1 MTEWLGRQVLVTG
14 AAGFIGAHLTHA
26 LTRAGAHVY
35 ALVRP
40 STDRWRLAAVDPTC
54 TIVPAD
60 LLDGE
65 AMSAAFR
72 FAQPSIVFHTAAV
85 RGQFDTP
92 HAIAMAK
99 AATLLGTANVCRLSA
114 SMSVERLVHFGS
126 ALEYGAAD
134 EPLSEARALAPVT
147 GCGFVKAE
155 ETLFA
160 LQYARMS
167 RLPVVM
173 LRPFNV
179 YGPWEDPTRAVPA
192 LMRSVI
198 DGAELKLTDERVTR
212 DFVYV
217 DDVVT
222 ASLRAAFAPDAAGE
236 VLNIGTGVPTSNRD
250 LIKSAER
257 VCNVTIRV
265 SPVPRATSAPEAESW
280 VADVGKTQRRLG
292 WSSLTSLDDGLRET
306 HRWWQTRDARARMG
320 AVVPPS
326 IRRQI

>member
-14 AAGFIGAHLTHA
+14 AAGFIGANLTHA
-26 LTRAGAHVY
+26 LTRAGAHVF

-40 STDRWRLAAVDPTC
+40 STDRWRLASVDPTC

-60 LLDGE
+60 LLDAE

-99 AATLLGTANVCRLSA
+99 TATLLGTANVCRLSGELG
-114 SMSVERLVHFGS
+114 VERLIHFGS
-126 ALEYGAAD
+126 SLEYGAAN
-134 EPLSEARALAPVT
+134 ELLSETRALAPAT
-147 GCGFVKAE
+147 GRGFVKAE

-167 RLPVVM
+167 NLPVVM
-173 LRPFNV
+173 LRPFGA

-192 LMRSVI
+192 LMRCIV
-198 DGAELKLTDERVTR
+198 DGTELKLTDERVVH

-217 DDVVT
+217 DDVVA
-222 ASLRAAFAPDAAGE
+222 ASLRAAVTPAAVGE
-236 VLNIGTGVPTSNRD
+236 ILNIGTGVPTSNED
-250 LIKSAER
+250 LVKAAER
-257 VCNVTIRV
+257 VCDTAVRV
-265 SPVPRATSAPEAESW
+265 SSVPRPAWVPDAESW
-280 VADVGKTQRRLG
+280 VADVRKTHQCLG
-292 WSSLTSLDDGLRET
+292 WSARTTLDDGLRESY
-306 HRWWQTRDARARMG
+306 RWWLARASQLDSRSRSRP
-320 AVVPPS
+320 VLP
-326 IRRQI
+326 R